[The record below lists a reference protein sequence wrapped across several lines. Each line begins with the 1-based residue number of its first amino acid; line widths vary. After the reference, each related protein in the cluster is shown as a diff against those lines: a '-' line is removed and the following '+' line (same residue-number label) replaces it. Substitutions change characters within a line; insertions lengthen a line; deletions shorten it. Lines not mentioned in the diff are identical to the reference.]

1 MTQAEKLK
9 NQLAAKA
16 NGNGQAAKKQDGGKV
31 TVADLLQ
38 KMKPEL
44 ERALPKHLDADRLI
58 RIAMTEMR
66 RNPELLSCEIK
77 SLLGAIMQ
85 AAQLG
90 LEPGLLGHC
99 YLIPFKN
106 RKNGTKEV
114 QFVIGY
120 KGLIDL
126 VRRSGE
132 VETIKAEAVYENDE
146 FEFEYGLDERLRHKP
161 LLFGDRGKLIGFY
174 AYAKFKDG
182 GHAFHVMS
190 VEEINRIRD
199 KYSRAKESGPWREE
213 YESMAKKTVIRQLIK
228 YLPISIEI
236 QRNISLDETV
246 RKDINEEPERAD
258 YIDMEVEAIEG
269 EVIEGDPIE
278 QEPVEQ
284 QELFNQGA

>member
-1 MTQAEKLK
+1 MTQAEKIK
-9 NQLAAKA
+9 NQLVTKA
-16 NGNGQAAKKQDGGKV
+16 NGGQVTKKQNGGKV

-38 KMKPEL
+38 QMKPEL
-44 ERALPKHLDADRLI
+44 ERALPKHLNGDRLI
-58 RIAMTEMR
+58 RIALTEMR

-190 VEEINRIRD
+190 VEEINRLRD

-213 YESMAKKTVIRQLIK
+213 YEAMAKKTVIRQLIK

-236 QRNISLDETV
+236 QRNVSLDETV
-246 RKDINEEPERAD
+246 RRDFNEEPEHVED
-258 YIDMEVEAIEG
+258 YVDMEAEYLEG
-269 EVIEGDPIE
+269 EVIETEVEGTV
-278 QEPVEQ
+278 QE
-284 QELFNQGA
+284 

>member
-1 MTQAEKLK
+1 MTQADKIK
-9 NQLAAKA
+9 NQLANKAKGGQVVQKQ
-16 NGNGQAAKKQDGGKV
+16 NGGRT

-38 KMKPEL
+38 QMKPEF
-44 ERALPKHLDADRLI
+44 ERALPKHMDADRLI
-58 RIAMTEMR
+58 RIALTEMR
-66 RNPELLSCEIK
+66 QNPQLLSCEIK
-77 SLLGAIMQ
+77 SLMGAIMQ

-106 RKNGTKEV
+106 SKRGTTEV

-146 FEFEYGLDERLRHKP
+146 FEFEYGLDEKLRHKP
-161 LLFGDRGKLIGFY
+161 VLFGDRGKLIGFY

-182 GHAFHVMS
+182 GHAFQVMS

-199 KYSRAKESGPWREE
+199 KHSKAKNFGPWKDE
-213 YESMAKKTVIRQLIK
+213 YEAMAKKTVIRQLIK

-236 QRNISLDETV
+236 QRNVSLDETV
-246 RKDINEEPERAD
+246 RKDITEEPERVDD
-258 YIDMEVEAIEG
+258 YIDMEPELIEEVNETEETNEENPEAENQEG
-269 EVIEGDPIE
+269 
-278 QEPVEQ
+278 
-284 QELFNQGA
+284 

>member
-1 MTQAEKLK
+1 MTQAEKIK
-9 NQLAAKA
+9 NQLATKA
-16 NGNGQAAKKQDGGKV
+16 NGGQVAKKQNGDKV

-58 RIAMTEMR
+58 RIALTEMR

-99 YLIPFKN
+99 YLIPFNNKK
-106 RKNGTKEV
+106 RGVKEV

-132 VETIKAEAVYENDE
+132 VQTIKAEAVYENDE
-146 FEFEYGLDERLRHKP
+146 FEFEYGLDEKLRHKP

-182 GHAFHVMS
+182 GHTFLVAS
-190 VEEINRIRD
+190 VDEINRIRD
-199 KYSRAKESGPWREE
+199 KYSRGKESGPWKEE
-213 YESMAKKTVIRQLIK
+213 YEAMAKKTVIRQLIK

-236 QRNISLDETV
+236 QRNVSLDETV
-246 RKDINEEPERAD
+246 RRDFNEEPEHVED
-258 YIDMEVEAIEG
+258 YVDMEPEYLEG
-269 EVIEGDPIE
+269 EVIEA
-278 QEPVEQ
+278 EPEETEQ
-284 QELFNQGA
+284 QKANGQGD